1 MCAGH
6 LRSDE
11 AHFGKATGRIGYPTH
26 HLIIRPKPS
35 ARLEQI
41 DAAGYGP
48 SERPQLLGNWVVRE
62 ILPFILCGGA
72 GTRLWPLSREAFP
85 KQFHRLTGPQS
96 MFQQTCRRLTGNL
109 FGELTIL
116 SNYQHRFLI
125 QEQLQEIGLISAN
138 IVLEPASRNTA
149 AAACIAALLAGRTDP
164 EALVLLAPSDHAIG
178 DDASFAE
185 SVSHG
190 ISAARQGSLVTFGVQ
205 PDCPHT
211 GYGYIE
217 TNGREGGANLALAV
231 KRFVEKPS
239 REVAQTYLDSGR
251 FYWNAGIFLFR
262 AATLLDQ
269 FQAYAPEILAVCRQ
283 ALIEATKDLGFRQL
297 GKSYERA
304 RSISLD
310 CAIMEKALN
319 IVCVPLATSW
329 SDVGSWSELW
339 NFLEKDNRG
348 NVAKGEGS
356 VLLENASGNYAYS
369 DHACVALIGVENLV
383 VVSMG
388 DAVLVASKDHAESI
402 KSLVDHLKSNGQ
414 DIALQHNRVYRPWGW
429 YQGLNRG
436 DRYQVKCIMVK
447 PGGTLS
453 LQSHHHRSEHWVV
466 VKGTLEVTKGEE
478 TSLLTENQSTY
489 IAIGERHRLA
499 NPGKIPAFLI
509 EVQSGAYLDEDDI
522 TRFEDVYHRD

>member
-1 MCAGH
+1 M
-6 LRSDE
+6 
-11 AHFGKATGRIGYPTH
+11 
-26 HLIIRPKPS
+26 
-35 ARLEQI
+35 Q
-41 DAAGYGP
+41 
-48 SERPQLLGNWVVRE
+48 Q

-85 KQFHRLTGPQS
+85 KQFHRLTGTQS
-96 MFQQTCRRLTGNL
+96 LFQQTCLRLTGEL
-109 FGELTIL
+109 FGELSIL

-125 QEQLQEIGLISAN
+125 QEQLQEIAASAE
-138 IVLEPASRNTA
+138 IVLEPVGRNTA
-149 AAACIAALLAGRTDP
+149 AAACVAALMAGRTDP

-217 TNGREGGANLALAV
+217 TNGREGTNLALMV

-239 REVAQTYLDSGR
+239 REVAQTYIDSGR
-251 FYWNAGIFLFR
+251 FYWNAGIFLFK
-262 AATLLDQ
+262 ATTMLEQ
-269 FQAYAPEILAVCRQ
+269 FQSYAPDILTACRQ
-283 ALIEATKDLGFRQL
+283 ALNEATRDLGFRQL
-297 GKSYERA
+297 SKSYERA
-304 RSISLD
+304 PSISLD
-310 CAIMEKALN
+310 YAIMEQAPN

-339 NFLEKDNRG
+339 SYLEKDARG
-348 NVAKGEGS
+348 NVAKGEGH
-356 VLLENASGNYAYS
+356 VLLENAKGNYAYS
-369 DHACVALIGVENLV
+369 DHACVALVGVENLV
-383 VVSMG
+383 VVAMG
-388 DAVLVASKDHAESI
+388 DAVLVASKESAESI

-414 DIALQHNRVYRPWGW
+414 DIAVQHNRVYRPWGW

-447 PGGTLS
+447 PGGILS

-466 VKGTLEVTKGEE
+466 VKGTLEVTKGTE
-478 TSLLTENQSTY
+478 TSLLSENQSTY